1 MKMLEEEQE
10 KSNDFSEM
18 IITIHFSPV
27 MGKYCDGCFHIE
39 WDKRIPT
46 VNKWI
51 YSVLRKIY
59 FIFKKFIVVV
69 RQQNKSLKSKES
81 SGNDVLCNKIPNKCL
96 KEMSHS

>member
-1 MKMLEEEQE
+1 MNTSNGSIEKEKVFISSMKMLEEEQE

-39 WDKRIPT
+39 WDKSIPT

-59 FIFKKFIVVV
+59 FIF
-69 RQQNKSLKSKES
+69 
-81 SGNDVLCNKIPNKCL
+81 
-96 KEMSHS
+96 